1 MKSVIGYVL
10 LAALAFAAGWYAH
23 PGVRRERTVEVLR
36 RVDTVL
42 VAQPEVM
49 VIRQLA
55 PVAEALPTVSTHDT
69 VLVEV
74 PRTQVVY
81 EQPDFRAYV
90 SGFRP
95 ALDSIE
101 VYRHSTTVELP
112 GRKAPRFSVG
122 LQAGY
127 GYTPRGFQPFIGVGV
142 SVNIAS
148 F

>member
-1 MKSVIGYVL
+1 MRAAIYVL
-10 LAALAFAAGWYAH
+10 IVAAAFAAGWYAH
-23 PGVRRERTVEVLR
+23 PEVRRERSVEVLR
-36 RVDTVL
+36 RIDTVR
-42 VAQPEVM
+42 VVQPEVLL
-49 VIRQLA
+49 IKQLA
-55 PVAEALPTVSTHDT
+55 PVAEALPAVGTHDT

-101 VYRHSTTVELP
+101 VYRHSTTIEMP
-112 GRKAPRFSVG
+112 RCKAPRFSVG

-127 GYTPRGFQPFIGVGV
+127 GYTPRGFQPFIGIGV